1 MARKKPKLKRKNA
14 AQISAAVLQKFSIF
28 TYQHFQHLS
37 VLALCLLQS
46 YWTYH
51 GVFLNAR
58 VTELDLQTISVMGRT
73 FYQGAIMSPAAHHAS
88 KACLLPGLV
97 QTGIG
102 PSQWRHFET
111 NDYDYSYRF
120 ASLMAAFMA
129 WCETYSSTWQSYMVP
144 IAGKVFSIFPAG
156 FCNWLC
162 LYFCVSQYLVPSHL
176 LLVPVFLAFPWKSLG
191 LHRCT
196 SRRLCFSC
204 TLVTL
209 ISCAF
214 AAEMHFI
221 DNFFRLLLAAW
232 FQAWLGSKRV
242 KVWSGLLH
250 ERGRS

>member
-37 VLALCLLQS
+37 VLALCLLQK

-102 PSQWRHFET
+102 PSEWRHFET
-111 NDYDYSYRF
+111 NDYDDSYRF

-144 IAGKVFSIFPAG
+144 NVGKVLSIFPAG
-156 FCNWLC
+156 FCNWL
-162 LYFCVSQYLVPSHL
+162 LVFPCF
-176 LLVPVFLAFPWKSLG
+176 PVFSAFPLASCSCFLGFSLKVSWIAP
-191 LHRCT
+191 LHIQKTLFLMHAGNVIFMCICSWDALHWQLFSPS
-196 SRRLCFSC
+196 SRRLVSSL
-204 TLVTL
+204 T
-209 ISCAF
+209 
-214 AAEMHFI
+214 
-221 DNFFRLLLAAW
+221 
-232 FQAWLGSKRV
+232 GK
-242 KVWSGLLH
+242 
-250 ERGRS
+250 

>member
-1 MARKKPKLKRKNA
+1 MLRPSYYRHYGYGYGAFQHSNGTLGYQDTQIVHRFGSAWTHFDLKLVANTGSDGVSLAGCVWPEKAEAEAENA

-102 PSQWRHFET
+102 PSQ
-111 NDYDYSYRF
+111 
-120 ASLMAAFMA
+120 
-129 WCETYSSTWQSYMVP
+129 
-144 IAGKVFSIFPAG
+144 
-156 FCNWLC
+156 
-162 LYFCVSQYLVPSHL
+162 
-176 LLVPVFLAFPWKSLG
+176 
-191 LHRCT
+191 
-196 SRRLCFSC
+196 
-204 TLVTL
+204 
-209 ISCAF
+209 
-214 AAEMHFI
+214 
-221 DNFFRLLLAAW
+221 
-232 FQAWLGSKRV
+232 
-242 KVWSGLLH
+242 
-250 ERGRS
+250 